1 MRVQAQNLTM
11 QFNDAGRI
19 IEVFQNLNL
28 DVANGSSLA
37 VVGESGVGKTT
48 LLHILGLLECPIAG
62 SVCFDDC
69 DIWQELRSDEKRAI
83 FRGKNVGFVFQAHY
97 LLPEFDALENVA
109 IPQLIQG
116 VDRVTAYES
125 AKTLL
130 ERVGLGHRLTHRPGA
145 LSGGEQ
151 QRVAIA
157 RALSTS
163 PGVILADEP
172 TGNLDQKTGREVMNL
187 LLSIQREEQK
197 TFVVVTHSTE
207 LAQLMERRV
216 ELTPKGIV
224 ELN

>member
-1 MRVQAQNLTM
+1 M
-11 QFNDAGRI
+11 QFNDVGRI
-19 IEVFQNLNL
+19 IEVFHNLSL
-28 DVANGSSLA
+28 DVAHGSSLA

-48 LLHILGLLECPIAG
+48 LLHILGMLERPLQG
-62 SVCFDDC
+62 GVWFDDC
-69 DIWQELRSDEKRAI
+69 DVWKELDTDKKRAN
-83 FRGKNVGFVFQAHY
+83 FRGKCIGFVFQAHY

-116 VDRVTAYES
+116 VSRSSAYAD
-125 AKTLL
+125 AKALL
-130 ERVGLGHRLTHRPGA
+130 ERVGLEHRLTHRPGA

-157 RALSTS
+157 RGLSAS

-172 TGNLDQKTGREVMNL
+172 TGNLDQKTGREVMDL
-187 LLSIQREEQK
+187 LLNIQREEQK
-197 TFVVVTHSTE
+197 TLLVVTHSTE
-207 LAQLMERRV
+207 LAQLMDRRV